1 MSIKSTTD
9 ILTCPVCRQLFNS
22 PRFLPCYHFYCE
34 ECLENLQVHSEIT
47 CPECRNESKVPLGG
61 VKQLQSN
68 FFVKRLVEELIVKR
82 TKEGDEE
89 VQCDNCDEND
99 FVVAYCPSCSAFL
112 CEVCYRYHKRDRLT
126 RKHGIVALSEIVTIP
141 DQAIVKTLQCKEHGS
156 SELQYYCETCNEL
169 ICVYCTVKEHKDHNH
184 NTVKKMADKC
194 RHEMNK
200 SLTTIKDMFENL
212 SELYNNI
219 EAMMVKIK
227 EQEFEVLEEIDQH
240 YDTLVDQLL
249 QQREEKK
256 QEVYKIHSQKVKCLT
271 MQLEKLSS
279 MQMQF
284 REIMEQH
291 DAVKKS
297 NNPDELFLFVQK
309 QMTTD
314 TKQLMQ
320 DYECLDKQPVEL
332 DTMQFFGNEVSLP
345 QFGQVLSEVDPRE
358 TELSVLPNY
367 GFQDVPIELSITA
380 KYSNGCNYPRGGSN
394 ISVKPQLLGDAIGIV
409 PYVKDNQNG
418 TYAVIFTVKQV
429 GKVTLSVFLNEK
441 QIKDTPCS
449 ITIGRNYPGVSKPSD
464 ILNISAHGSSRQ
476 SKPWGIAF
484 GENGVWAVADCTNH
498 CIYMLQEGRQLWKF
512 GSKGSGDGLLDNPCG
527 IAFDNNNYLYVTD
540 YNNRRV
546 QKFDI
551 SGNYILQFTG
561 TESGDGCLN
570 TPVDIT
576 VHEEMVYVTDSTTN
590 CVVKFYPNGE
600 FCQVIGK
607 GYLNNPNG
615 VMVSFSN
622 HLLVTNFG
630 DNCVYKFTL
639 DGEYLDKFGSSGDG
653 KGQLSGPRSIT
664 SDSNGFILI
673 TDTGNHR
680 VSIFD
685 KDGKYVHC
693 FGHKGTGTNQFLN
706 PRGIALAPNGSIY
719 ISDNLNKCIKIFEV

>member
-1 MSIKSTTD
+1 M
-9 ILTCPVCRQLFNS
+9 
-22 PRFLPCYHFYCE
+22 
-34 ECLENLQVHSEIT
+34 HSKIT

-99 FVVAYCPSCSAFL
+99 FVVAYCPSCSSFL
-112 CEVCYRYHKRDRLT
+112 CELCYRYHKRDRLT
-126 RKHGIVALSEIVTIP
+126 RNHGTIALSEIVTVP
-141 DQAIVKTLQCKEHGS
+141 NQAIVKTMQCKEHGN

-169 ICVYCTVKEHKDHNH
+169 ICMYCTVKEHKDHNH
-184 NTVKKMADKC
+184 NTVRKMAEKY

-200 SLTTIKDMFENL
+200 SLTTVKDMFENV
-212 SELYNNI
+212 SELFNNI
-219 EAMMVKIK
+219 EAMVVKIK
-227 EQEFEVLEEIDQH
+227 EQEFELVEQIDQH
-240 YDTLVDQLL
+240 YDTLVEKILEQKD
-249 QQREEKK
+249 EKK
-256 QEVYKIHSQKVKCLT
+256 QEVYKIRSQKVKCLT

-279 MQMQF
+279 MQMQCC
-284 REIMEQH
+284 EMMEQH

-297 NNPDELFLFVQK
+297 NNPDELLLYVQK
-309 QMTTD
+309 QMTAD

-320 DYECLDKQPVEL
+320 DYERLDKRPVEL
-332 DTMQFFGNEVSLP
+332 DTMQFFRDEVSLP
-345 QFGQVLSEVDPRE
+345 QFGQVLSEVDPKE
-358 TELSVLPNY
+358 TELSVLPNC
-367 GFQDVPIELSITA
+367 GFENVPIELSITA

-394 ISVKPQLLGDAIGIV
+394 ISVQPQLSGDATGIV

-418 TYAVIFTVKQV
+418 TYAVTFTAKQV
-429 GKVTLSVFLNEK
+429 GKVTLSVFLDEE
-441 QIKDTPCS
+441 QIKDTPCN
-449 ITIGRNYPGVSKPSD
+449 ITVGRNYPGVSKPNN
-464 ILNISAHGSSRQ
+464 IINISAYYS

-484 GENGVWAVADCTNH
+484 GKNGIWAVADWTNH
-498 CIYMLQEGRQLWKF
+498 CIYVFYQQGQQLWKF
-512 GSKGSGDGLLDNPCG
+512 GSKGSGNGQLDNPCG

-540 YNNRRV
+540 YNNKRV

-551 SGNYILQFTG
+551 NGNYILQFTG

-570 TPVDIT
+570 APVDIT

-590 CVVKFYPNGE
+590 CVVKFYPDGR

-607 GYLNNPNG
+607 GYLTNPNG
-615 VMVSFSN
+615 VTVSSCNN
-622 HLLVTNFG
+622 HLLVTNLS
-630 DNCVYKFTL
+630 DNCVYTFKL
-639 DGEYLDKFGSSGDG
+639 DGEYLGKFGGSGAG
-653 KGQLSGPRSIT
+653 KDQLSGPRSIT

-685 KDGKYVHC
+685 KDGQYVHC
-693 FGHKGTGTNQFLN
+693 FGHKGTGNNQFLN

-719 ISDNLNKCIKIFEV
+719 ISDNLNECIKIFEV